1 MALNTTYRRT
11 DLEESMDDF
20 SMDNESL
27 VIALDDIARI
37 NQLLGGNSVTL
48 EGVKK
53 LIEDFP
59 KDQTITIMDFGCG
72 GGDMLRMLAK
82 FGQENGLKFNLI
94 GIDANEATIR
104 HAEKCSAE
112 FENISYLAED
122 IFEYDFSKYKID
134 IALITLTLHH
144 FKDEG
149 ILKIVNVILNLVT
162 KGIVVNDLHRSKLA
176 YRLFQMII
184 FIFRLKKM
192 TADDGLISIL
202 RGFKRE
208 DLEKYSRNLQLK
220 KYSIKWK
227 WAFRYQWIIEKI

>member
-1 MALNTTYRRT
+1 MALDTTFRT

-20 SMDNESL
+20 SMDNDAL
-27 VIALDDIARI
+27 VTALDDISRI

-48 EGVKK
+48 NGVKK
-53 LIEDFP
+53 LLKDVP
-59 KDQTITIMDFGCG
+59 KNQEITIIDFGCG
-72 GGDMLRMLAK
+72 SGDMLRMLSK
-82 FGQENGLKFNLI
+82 YGKKNNLKLNLI

-104 HAEKCSAE
+104 HAEKCSVD
-112 FENISYLAED
+112 FDNITYLTED
-122 IFEYDFSKYKID
+122 IFHYDFSKYKID

-144 FKDEG
+144 FKDEE
-149 ILKIVNVILNLVT
+149 ILKLLRVIFNLVQ

-202 RGFKRE
+202 RGFKKA
-208 DLEKYSRNLQLK
+208 DLENYSKELGLK

-227 WAFRYQWIIEKI
+227 WAFRYQWIIEK

>member
-48 EGVKK
+48 QGVKK
-53 LIEDFP
+53 LIKDFP
-59 KDQTITIMDFGCG
+59 IDQTITIMDFGCG

-104 HAEKCSAE
+104 HAEKCSAQ
-112 FENISYLAED
+112 FDNISYLAED
-122 IFEYDFSKYKID
+122 IFLYDFSEYKID

-184 FIFRLKKM
+184 FIFNLKKM
-192 TADDGLISIL
+192 TAEDGLISIL

-208 DLEKYSRNLQLK
+208 DLEKYSKDLQLK

>member
-1 MALNTTYRRT
+1 MALNTAYRT

-20 SMDNESL
+20 SMDNDGL
-27 VIALDDIARI
+27 VTALNDIARI
-37 NQLLGGNSVTL
+37 NQLLGGNAVTL
-48 EGVKK
+48 KGVQY
-53 LIEDFP
+53 LIKNFP

-72 GGDMLRMLAK
+72 SGDMLRMLSK
-82 FGQENGLKFNLI
+82 FGTQNNLKFKLI

-104 HAEKCSAE
+104 HAEKCSTE

-122 IFEYDFSKYKID
+122 IFLYDFSKYKID

-144 FKDEG
+144 FKDNE
-149 ILKIVNVILNLVT
+149 ILKILRVILNLVE
-162 KGIVVNDLHRSKLA
+162 KGIVVNDLQRSKLA

-184 FIFRLKKM
+184 FIFRLEKM
-192 TADDGLISIL
+192 TANDGLISIL
-202 RGFKRE
+202 RGFKKH
-208 DLEKYSRNLQLK
+208 DLEKFSNQLSLK